1 MKLNIAYLG
10 SQKFIEIDDEKK
22 LRCVYDKRIS
32 QEVPG
37 EDLGEEF
44 AGYVFRIT
52 GGNDKQGFAMKQ
64 GILTNTRVR
73 LLLRDGLSGYRPRR
87 VGERKRKSVRGC
99 IVGSDLSVLNLVITK
114 KGDGEIA
121 GLTDV
126 SVPKRLG
133 PKRANKIRKLFNL
146 SAEDDVRKNLIT
158 REFKTKAGKSV
169 QKRANIQRLV
179 TPVTLK
185 RKELRMKAK
194 VASLQKGK
202 EDKAVYAALLA
213 KRISEA
219 KDAKRSE
226 ISKRRSSRK
235 ASRAASG
242 KE

>member
-22 LRCVYDKRIS
+22 LRCLYDKRIS

-64 GILTNTRVR
+64 GVLTNTRVR
-73 LLLRDGLSGYRPRR
+73 LLLKEGLSGYRPRR
-87 VGERKRKSVRGC
+87 TGERKRKSVRGC
-99 IVGSDLSVLNLVITK
+99 IVGADLSVLNLVVTK
-114 KGDGEIA
+114 KGDSEIE

-146 SAEDDVRKNLIT
+146 SGEDDVRKLT
-158 REFKTKAGKSV
+158 REEVITKLNAVPTFTIVDSEDG
-169 QKRANIQRLV
+169 LV
-179 TPVTLK
+179 GMQSDDGEDTVCFFVDAADIE
-185 RKELRMKAK
+185 RSWQAVAHHKEGVIAD
-194 VASLQKGK
+194 VADRVLLDLVS
-202 EDKAVYAALLA
+202 EVEEIVLA
-213 KRISEA
+213 KR
-219 KDAKRSE
+219 
-226 ISKRRSSRK
+226 
-235 ASRAASG
+235 
-242 KE
+242 